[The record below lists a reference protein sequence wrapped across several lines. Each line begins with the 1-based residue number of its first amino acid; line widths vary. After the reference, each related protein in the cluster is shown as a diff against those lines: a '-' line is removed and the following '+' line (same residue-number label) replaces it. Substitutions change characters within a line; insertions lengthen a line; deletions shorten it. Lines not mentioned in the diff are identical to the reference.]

1 MFAASMDFCKVN
13 LPKMSSFLFINCKEI
28 ICKITVHIQ
37 NWNLCNFQAYTF
49 DNPNNHCAQCAS
61 SWVKQKHHDLA
72 FGNQKR
78 FVALLVQ
85 STGNFLQNSDLKP
98 TIQLQLN
105 SVRAPKDQLISKA
118 NFLVLSWTKKNEIIF
133 WFLP

>member
-1 MFAASMDFCKVN
+1 M
-13 LPKMSSFLFINCKEI
+13 IYE
-28 ICKITVHIQ
+28 T
-37 NWNLCNFQAYTF
+37 YTF
-49 DNPNNHCAQCAS
+49 HNPNNHCAQCAS

-105 SVRAPKDQLISKA
+105 SVRAPKGQLISKA
-118 NFLVLSWTKKNEIIF
+118 NSKLFI
-133 WFLP
+133 

>member
-1 MFAASMDFCKVN
+1 MK
-13 LPKMSSFLFINCKEI
+13 LFKRGNYL
-28 ICKITVHIQ
+28 Q
-37 NWNLCNFQAYTF
+37 NYRTYMYRIENYRISKRKYAF

-105 SVRAPKDQLISKA
+105 SVRAPKGQLISKA
-118 NFLVLSWTKKNEIIF
+118 NSKLFI
-133 WFLP
+133 

>member
-1 MFAASMDFCKVN
+1 MVFKTFSMK
-13 LPKMSSFLFINCKEI
+13 SF
-28 ICKITVHIQ
+28 H
-37 NWNLCNFQAYTF
+37 
-49 DNPNNHCAQCAS
+49 NPNNHCAQCAS

-105 SVRAPKDQLISKA
+105 SVRAPKGGIKS
-118 NFLVLSWTKKNEIIF
+118 E
-133 WFLP
+133 